1 MLGLE
6 ADVNQST
13 ASEMADEA
21 FRGAISPLAML
32 LAGHITRDLFAKC
45 IGWREFE
52 FVFNELSARDE
63 ETELA
68 VQVQLLQA
76 GVLTVN
82 EVRAMRGLGPLDA
95 GDRDAGVRGQR
106 LGTGIRA
113 AADERQIAVFD
124 LRIGACER
132 G

>member
-63 ETELA
+63 QTELQ

-76 GVLTVN
+76 G
-82 EVRAMRGLGPLDA
+82 RADGRRGAGDA
-95 GDRDAGVRGQR
+95 GAGAAGTTEQPQR
-106 LGTGIRA
+106 QL
-113 AADERQIAVFD
+113 
-124 LRIGACER
+124 
-132 G
+132 